1 VIDVKHLSYSFAH
14 QWALKNVSLHV
25 NPGEFTFVTGPSGAG
40 KTTLLRILHGALD
53 VHRGEVTVAGFDLRR
68 LSKRKLPLLRR
79 KVSVVF
85 QDFKV
90 LLDRTVA
97 ENVAC
102 PLEVVGMERSKIRK
116 RVNAVVR
123 GLGLEKKSALKCA
136 ALSGGEQQRVAIARA
151 IVVNPQILL
160 ADEPTGNLDESLSMR
175 LMEVFKQFNIH
186 GSTVVIATHNKQILQ
201 TKPEARFI
209 HLLDGQLVNESGV
222 NDLEDLC

>member
-1 VIDVKHLSYSFAH
+1 MINVKHLSHSFAH
-14 QWALKNVSLHV
+14 QWALKNVSLHIH
-25 NPGEFTFVTGPSGAG
+25 PGEFVFVTGPSGAG
-40 KTTLLRILHGALD
+40 KTTLLRILHGALE
-53 VHRGEVTVAGFDLRR
+53 VHRGEATVAGFDLKR

-90 LLDRTVA
+90 LHDRTVV

-102 PLEVVGMERSKIRK
+102 PLEVAGMERSKIRK
-116 RVNAVVR
+116 RVNAVIR
-123 GLGLEKKSALKCA
+123 GLGLESKSDLQCA

-151 IVVNPQILL
+151 IVINPRVLL
-160 ADEPTGNLDESLSMR
+160 ADEPTGNLDEPLSMR

-186 GSTVVIATHNKQILQ
+186 GSTVVIATHNRQILE

-209 HLLDGQLVNESGV
+209 HLLDGQLI
-222 NDLEDLC
+222 NDAGAEDIEDLC

>member
-1 VIDVKHLSYSFAH
+1 MISVNHLSFSFAH

-25 NPGEFTFVTGPSGAG
+25 DPGEFIFVTGPSGAG
-40 KTTLLRILHGALD
+40 KTTLLRILHGALE
-53 VHRGEVTVAGFDLRR
+53 VQRGEVTVAGFDLRK
-68 LSKRKLPLLRR
+68 LSSWKLPLLRR

-102 PLEVVGMERSKIRK
+102 PLEVVGMERSTIRK

-123 GLGLEKKSALKCA
+123 GLGLDKKAGLKCA

-151 IVVNPQILL
+151 IVVNPRILL

-175 LMEVFKQFNIH
+175 LMEVFKQFNLH
-186 GSTVVIATHNKQILQ
+186 GTTVVIATHNKQILQ

-209 HLLDGQLVNESGV
+209 HLMEGQLITESGAKDV
-222 NDLEDLC
+222 ENVC